1 VNLARCTE
9 REDWKVCRSWYM
21 HGGKLCRFVDAGPF
35 HIDHVVS
42 RPCVAEPQ
50 GAPRPYECTKQNPC
64 GNCAVCW
71 D

>member
-1 VNLARCTE
+1 VQ
-9 REDWKVCRSWYM
+9 
-21 HGGKLCRFVDAGPF
+21 
-35 HIDHVVS
+35 VS
-42 RPCVAEPQ
+42 Q